1 MIKKNFKKKSK
12 VLIFVLAYNAEKTIS
27 ETINRLPLNSKDYD
41 LEILIIDDA
50 SSDNTFIKAKNSK
63 IKNNSNLKITILR
76 NPVNQGFGGNVKI
89 GFMYAIK
96 NNFDFIALTHGD
108 GQYPPEEI
116 PKQLIP
122 LLNKKCD
129 AVFGSRMMQGFE
141 SIKGGMPVYKFIGN
155 KITTWIENFLIGT
168 SLSEFHTG
176 QRLFSVKTLK
186 KIPFQLNSN
195 DYHFDTQIIIQLHLL
210 KARIIEMPIKTHYGD
225 EICHVNGWKYCWN
238 VCKEALLIKLQKT
251 GIIYKRRYDTNKNF
265 YQNYHS
271 FKPFG
276 LMKIHELAIES
287 VKKKSKI
294 IEFGSGTGIISKMLK
309 KKNCKVLGL
318 DKNPP
323 KEKILDNFLRI
334 DLDNNLNVLKKIN
347 MDEYNYIFLLDLINH
362 LKQPERFMEDM
373 KSFFN
378 TYSSPE
384 IIITTPNVGFIFN
397 RIQLFFGFFNYGRRG
412 ILHPNHTRLFTF
424 KSFKTLLKEAGYEV
438 IDAKA
443 VPAPFDLA
451 FGQNIFSSILILL
464 NKILILFSK
473 NLFGYSILIKAKTP
487 PNLNAL
493 LEFAKK
499 KSMNK
504 KK

>member
-176 QRLFSVKTLK
+176 QRLFSVKVLK

-195 DYHFDTQIIIQLHLL
+195 DYHFDTQLIIQLHLL
-210 KARIIEMPIKTHYGD
+210 EARIIEMPIETFYGD
-225 EICHVNGWKYCWN
+225 EICYVNGWKYCWN
-238 VCKEALLIKLQKT
+238 VCKEALLIRLQKIGVT
-251 GIIYKRRYDTNKNF
+251 YKRRYDPSINYYRNYYSPKPYGFMNIHKLALNNVKNR
-265 YQNYHS
+265 
-271 FKPFG
+271 
-276 LMKIHELAIES
+276 
-287 VKKKSKI
+287 SKVL
-294 IEFGSGTGIISKMLK
+294 EFGSSRGIISKMLLK
-309 KKNCKVLGL
+309 KKCHVLGL

-323 KEKILDNFLRI
+323 KKNIL
-334 DLDNNLNVLKKIN
+334 NNL
-347 MDEYNYIFLLDLINH
+347 
-362 LKQPERFMEDM
+362 
-373 KSFFN
+373 
-378 TYSSPE
+378 
-384 IIITTPNVGFIFN
+384 
-397 RIQLFFGFFNYGRRG
+397 
-412 ILHPNHTRLFTF
+412 
-424 KSFKTLLKEAGYEV
+424 
-438 IDAKA
+438 
-443 VPAPFDLA
+443 
-451 FGQNIFSSILILL
+451 FSY
-464 NKILILFSK
+464 F
-473 NLFGYSILIKAKTP
+473 
-487 PNLNAL
+487 
-493 LEFAKK
+493 
-499 KSMNK
+499 
-504 KK
+504 

>member
-1 MIKKNFKKKSK
+1 MIKKNSKKKPR
-12 VLIFVLAYNAEKTIS
+12 VLIFMLAYNAAKTICD
-27 ETINRLPLNSKDYD
+27 TIKRLPNSNYKYE
-41 LEILIIDDA
+41 LEALIIDDA
-50 SSDNTFIKAKNSK
+50 SDDNTFNIATEFKK
-63 IKNNSNLKITILR
+63 KNNLNLKTTILR
-76 NPVNQGFGGNVKI
+76 NPINQGFGGNVKI

-116 PKQLIP
+116 PRQLVP
-122 LLNKKCD
+122 LLNNKCD
-129 AVFGSRMMQGFE
+129 AVFGSRMMEGFQ
-141 SIKGGMPVYKFIGN
+141 SLKGGMPIYKFLGN
-155 KITTWIENFLIGT
+155 KVTTFIENFLIGT

-176 QRLFSVKTLK
+176 QRLFSVKILK

-195 DYHFDTQIIIQLHLL
+195 DYHFDTQIIIQLNLQ

-225 EICHVNGWKYCWN
+225 EVCHVNGWKYCWN
-238 VCKEALLIKLQKT
+238 VCKEAFLIKLQKT

-276 LMKIHELAIES
+276 FMKIHEIALENI
-287 VKKKSKI
+287 KRGSKI
-294 IEFGSGTGIISKMLK
+294 IEFGSGTGIISEILK
-309 KKNCKVLGL
+309 KKKCRVLGL

-323 KEKILDNFLRI
+323 KKRILDSFLKI
-334 DLDNNLNVLKKIN
+334 DLDKNLSSLKKIN
-347 MDEYNYIFLLDLINH
+347 FDEYNYVFLLDLINH
-362 LKQPERFMEDM
+362 LKHPEKFMEDI
-373 KSFFN
+373 KSFFS

-384 IIITTPNVGFIFN
+384 IVITTPNIGFIFN

-424 KSFKTLLKEAGYEV
+424 KSFKKLLEESGYEI
-438 IDAKA
+438 IDTKA
-443 VPAPFDLA
+443 APAPFDSA
-451 FGQNIFSSILILL
+451 FGKNIFSSILILI

-473 NLFGYSILIKAKTP
+473 NLFGYSVLIRAKTS

-493 LEFAKK
+493 LKFAEKGSKEKK
-499 KSMNK
+499 
-504 KK
+504 

>member
-1 MIKKNFKKKSK
+1 MIKKKPK
-12 VLIFVLAYNAEKTIS
+12 VLIFMLAYNAEKTICD
-27 ETINRLPLNSKDYD
+27 TIKRLPTSNNKYE
-41 LEILIIDDA
+41 LEVLIVDDA
-50 SSDNTFIKAKNSK
+50 SIDNTFDIAKNFK
-63 IKNNSNLKITILR
+63 KKNNLNLQITILR

-122 LLNKKCD
+122 LLANKCD
-129 AVFGSRMMQGFE
+129 AVFGSRMMEGFQ
-141 SIKGGMPVYKFIGN
+141 SLKGGMPIYKFVGN
-155 KITTWIENFLIGT
+155 KATTWIENFLIGT

-186 KIPFQLNSN
+186 KIPFKLNSN
-195 DYHFDTQIIIQLHLL
+195 DYHFDTQIIIQLYLL

-225 EICHVNGWKYCWN
+225 EVCYVNGWKYCWN

-251 GIIYKRRYDTNKNF
+251 GVIYKRRYDTNKNF

-276 LMKIHELAIES
+276 FMKIHEMALEN
-287 VKKKSKI
+287 VKKKSRV
-294 IEFGSGTGIISKMLK
+294 IEFGSGNGIISKILK
-309 KKNCKVLGL
+309 KKKCKILGL

-323 KEKILDNFLRI
+323 REKILDKFLKV
-334 DLDNNLNVLKKIN
+334 DLDENLNVLKKIN
-347 MDEYNYIFLLDLINH
+347 IDEYNYVLILDLINH
-362 LKQPERFMEDM
+362 LKYPEKFMEDM

-384 IIITTPNVGFIFN
+384 IIITTPNIGFIFN
-397 RIQLFFGFFNYGRRG
+397 RIQLFLGFFNYGRRG

-424 KSFKTLLKEAGYEV
+424 KSFKTLLEESGYEI
-438 IDAKA
+438 IDVKA
-443 VPAPFDLA
+443 APAPFDLA
-451 FGQNIFSSILILL
+451 FGNNIFSNILILL
-464 NKILILFSK
+464 NKILIIFSK
-473 NLFGYSILIKAKTP
+473 NLFGYNILIKAKTS

-499 KSMNK
+499 NSTDK